1 MGPEFLLLVMA
12 GALAGGFVNGLA
24 GFGTGITAL
33 GLWLYVL
40 PPSVA
45 ATLVVVCSASA
56 QLQTLPRIWH
66 AVSPSRVVPFI
77 VPGLIAV
84 PLGTYFLTYIDVR
97 MFKLGIACL
106 LICYAAY
113 SLFLRGRSA
122 LRWGGRIADAA
133 VGFSGGILGGLA
145 GLSGPPLTVWGDL
158 RGWTKEEK
166 RSTFQMFNLAILVA
180 ALISHFYAG
189 LFTRELLIAAAAAL
203 PATFLGAWLGA
214 LLYARVSDKRFNEI
228 ILVLLG
234 VSGIVLI
241 WTNL

>member
-1 MGPEFLLLVMA
+1 MGFEYLLFVIA

-40 PPSVA
+40 SPSVA
-45 ATLVVVCSASA
+45 ATLVVVCSAAA
-56 QLQTLPRIWH
+56 QIQTLPRIWH
-66 AVSPSRVVPFI
+66 AIEVSRVLPFI
-77 VPGLIAV
+77 IPGLLAV
-84 PLGTYFLTYIDVR
+84 PLGTFLLTYVDVR
-97 MFKLGIACL
+97 VFKLGIASL
-106 LICYAAY
+106 LIIYSLY
-113 SLFLRGRSA
+113 SLFLRGRTGMV
-122 LRWGGRIADAA
+122 WGGRAADVS

-158 RGWTKEEK
+158 RGWTKEQK
-166 RSTFQMFNLAILVA
+166 RSTFQAFNLSILGA
-180 ALISHFYAG
+180 ALISHFTAG
-189 LFTRELLIAAAAAL
+189 LFTRELLGAVAVAL

-214 LLYARVSDKRFNEI
+214 ALYARVSDKRFNEI

-234 VSGIVLI
+234 LSGIVLI